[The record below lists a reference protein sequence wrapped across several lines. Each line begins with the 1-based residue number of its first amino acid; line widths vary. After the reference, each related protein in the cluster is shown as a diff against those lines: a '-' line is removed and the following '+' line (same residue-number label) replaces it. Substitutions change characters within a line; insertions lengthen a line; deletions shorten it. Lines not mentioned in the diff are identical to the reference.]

1 MVDTVATCRP
11 GCGVKAWK
19 QGSKDAACWTIGAT
33 EALAYNSV
41 KCAWISSRQSS
52 DSIALCLF
60 SSRFNKKENIFIHC
74 FIVVNL
80 SRKITH
86 NCSV

>member
-1 MVDTVATCRP
+1 MVDIVATCRP

-52 DSIALCLF
+52 YSIALCYFHPGLT
-60 SSRFNKKENIFIHC
+60 R
-74 FIVVNL
+74 
-80 SRKITH
+80 RKI
-86 NCSV
+86 SSSIAL